1 MTRIPWLW
9 GLLFALWLLLSN
21 HFEPLFV
28 FFGVA
33 TCSVAVHVCARMGI
47 VDAESVPVH
56 LAGRAFRYLPWL
68 VWEIFRSNVAV
79 ARIILSPR
87 PRVDPRIVR
96 FRASQRTELGRF
108 VHANSITLTPG
119 TVTTGVVGDDLEVHA
134 IVHGDVDGTEES
146 PMNQRVS
153 RLEGSAG

>member
-21 HFEPLFV
+21 HFEPLFI

-33 TCSVAVHVCARMGI
+33 TCTAAVHVSARMGI
-47 VDAESVPVH
+47 VDAQSVPIH
-56 LAGRAFRYLPWL
+56 LAGRAVRYLPWL
-68 VWEIFRSNVAV
+68 AWEIFRSNFAL

-87 PRVDPRIVR
+87 IRVDPRIVR

-119 TVTTGVVGDDLEVHA
+119 TVTAGVAGDDFEVHA
-134 IVHGDVDGTEES
+134 IVHGDADGTEDS

-153 RLEGSAG
+153 RLEGNAA